1 MCVVGT
7 ALGTAN
13 LGRNGGPR
21 PHLIYLLLTVLC
33 ATHNC
38 WCSAARSV
46 GTGCRTAV
54 VADLL
59 QLGGVSSSTPDE
71 RHDAPSC
78 TARAWSLLFAL
89 RDVHK
94 LCETFTSSAQ
104 QVCATDNRA
113 TWSRTA
119 VCAWMGGSSIRALTR
134 HVVSARAA
142 YHASAFPC
150 RRRASPKIR
159 SKAGGR
165 GLVALHEL
173 CRKLWPSE

>member
-1 MCVVGT
+1 MCVVDT

-21 PHLIYLLLTVLC
+21 PYLIYLLLTVLC

-104 QVCATDNRA
+104 QVCASCSDDGE
-113 TWSRTA
+113 RTTAQRGAGRRFAPGWA
-119 VCAWMGGSSIRALTR
+119 VAPFE
-134 HVVSARAA
+134 H
-142 YHASAFPC
+142 
-150 RRRASPKIR
+150 
-159 SKAGGR
+159 
-165 GLVALHEL
+165 
-173 CRKLWPSE
+173 